1 MRIEGDE
8 AEESMRRVVL
18 AHLVEAECPMLM
30 ELEGGKEKGLNF
42 ESSRLMLMVIGWVM
56 AVSDY
61 FGHVGEYVVKR
72 SMKKI
77 RNKKQNTFN
86 TTNNNDNTTTQ
97 SSKPPLP
104 SDITSLCKAIRVTLS
119 NLNNLKHK
127 KLNLLSRVSHILKE
141 FPNVSHSQFLYST

>member
-1 MRIEGDE
+1 
-8 AEESMRRVVL
+8 MRRVVL

-42 ESSRLMLMVIGWVM
+42 ESSMVMLMVIGWVM

-61 FGHVGEYVVKR
+61 FGHVGEYVVRR
-72 SMKKI
+72 SMKKH
-77 RNKKQNTFN
+77 KSKQQNSLN
-86 TTNNNDNTTTQ
+86 PTNNHNNSTTQ

-104 SDITSLCKAIRVTLS
+104 SDLTSLCKAIRVTLS
-119 NLNNLKHK
+119 NINNLKHK

-141 FPNVSHSQFLYST
+141 FPNVSPSQFLYST